1 MEEVIA
7 SDIDIS
13 VVQSIKEDSVP
24 RKTKLGEQSLLHLH
38 DLYNFHSNVPY
49 FKVYKLIYMLDY
61 SQPKKDSTIVL
72 RMKQK

>member
-24 RKTKLGEQSLLHLH
+24 RKTKLGEQNLLHLY
-38 DLYNFHSNVPY
+38 DLYYFHHNVPI
-49 FKVYKLIYMLDY
+49 FKVIAIYSFL
-61 SQPKKDSTIVL
+61 SQYDTLSK
-72 RMKQK
+72 